1 MEKPPHFQ
9 ITKPND
15 TSKYNLRCNRNISEK
30 MTKKDFIYDIPA
42 PFQAIRK
49 ERYGHQL
56 QHQSSL
62 KKSRD
67 DIECLVASSKNP
79 VRLLTIIPP
88 QKLHTYT
95 PNPRSSTSTAE
106 RIAAEKRDRE
116 LAEDTGKEIRRQI
129 VLPLQIRRK
138 IGADSKLPRY
148 VVIQTNQG
156 NRDDF
161 AKARHEL
168 LLLGDQIPE
177 RRILGHQ
184 CNYCQERIATFMSL
198 STHVKGHRHQ
208 RHCKICY
215 WILKPEESMTAHIQ
229 KSHPSDIINR
239 APFIPEVCDICIPI
253 SNN

>member
-49 ERYGHQL
+49 
-56 QHQSSL
+56 
-62 KKSRD
+62 
-67 DIECLVASSKNP
+67 
-79 VRLLTIIPP
+79 
-88 QKLHTYT
+88 
-95 PNPRSSTSTAE
+95 
-106 RIAAEKRDRE
+106 
-116 LAEDTGKEIRRQI
+116 DTGKEIRRQI